1 MKAAKRSI
9 LICVLTLIL
18 SVSLLAGVTFA
29 WFTDSITNSGNTIQS
44 GELAIDATAY
54 DRVDAAETDGL
65 TVTIG
70 EGNVASGT
78 YYFEADGTS
87 LRNGD
92 PVITEDNWQP
102 GDMNAKL
109 FTVSNEGSID
119 AVVSLDFF
127 VSGDLAQYLW
137 YDFIAV
143 NPADGSLLG
152 EFLQRYNLNT
162 ISDLADS
169 YGEVTLKPEEQVTF
183 LFVYGLP
190 TSATNEAMNK
200 AVNVNVVVSAKQNVE
215 GAEGPVVVNPGT
227 DLSTTTI
234 DSGDTIL
241 LSEGDYE
248 VTQPV
253 AIENKDNVVI
263 DGNGATITRS
273 AASGASIM
281 SASSKRIATAA
292 DTQTDLANNII
303 NVSGATNVT
312 IRNLTIVG
320 ALHHGINIWECENVV
335 LENVT
340 ITNSAAAGITI
351 NASDVTVTNIH
362 TSGNAWG
369 GINVDIGDNSADGTT
384 IYTKLTV
391 SDINSTFDEYFPIY
405 ADSAEIA
412 DNIETELKNTW
423 NVKWAEHNVY
433 DHNGNAR
440 VVWTTDK
447 NVADGDMFVN
457 SSKSFST
464 AIKNNHNVYLLTDI
478 QSNDASM
485 LKSDYVPG
493 YDRNNKEG
501 VATYYG
507 LNYSGTINLNGYSLN
522 LYSVLTNAPIVIGQT
537 KTLNSVTGESEYSEE
552 PNNVTI
558 KNGTLIAAGLL
569 VLDGATLTIEDVEY
583 NSKLTSLGVQ
593 GKNSTVNVTGS
604 TVTSKDAFVIGTNA
618 SAEGEDGTGTH
629 GVIINVTGSTLKSD
643 YIDADSGSVTVFF
656 NVPGNLNIEDSTI
669 YGVQNAVAVRGG
681 TANIS
686 NSTLS
691 TPNGVSLDGTDIS
704 VGWGS
709 GNALPFGTL
718 LVGNNSESAY
728 QYPSNVTVTNTTIT
742 SNNAEV
748 PAIYIWGNATEEI
761 GATVTLDEY
770 TNTNLEGDIAGDPT
784 GKYSCAKVITT
795 VTTHTGLS
803 TAARG
808 GGYVVLANDLNN
820 VSLNIPISGVD
831 TVVDL
836 NGKTIYMTGYHAI
849 PFYAFRITDGTLKVF
864 NGTIDATR
872 ASNRVDGIVA
882 YGNSS
887 LTLSN
892 LTIKSVDGCV
902 MSENANNEVTI
913 DNCDIESGTY
923 YAVYQNG
930 SESPCEITIKGST
943 IVGGVYISNA
953 STAGREKQTLTIE
966 NCTILG
972 GDSASA
978 VGTALEIKHT
988 NATITNTTLIGVGEI
1003 GTREEGSG
1011 GCSNGYALA
1020 VTSNRSDDYTTG
1032 EVVLTDCTLLYKA
1045 TAESETSE
1053 GSVFVFTIAEGDGN
1067 SVMING
1073 TPATETDSYGA

>member
-54 DRVDAAETDGL
+54 DRVDTPETDGL

-92 PVITEDNWQP
+92 PVITEENWQP

-127 VSGDLAQYLW
+127 VSGDLAEAMW

-143 NPADGSLLG
+143 DPADGTILG

-183 LFVYGLP
+183 LFVYGMSTDA
-190 TSATNEAMNK
+190 TSEYMNSSVDVK
-200 AVNVNVVVSAKQNVE
+200 VVIAAKQNVE
-215 GAEGPVVVNPGT
+215 GAEGPVSADKVNSVVEAVQNAESNST
-227 DLSTTTI
+227 VVLSG
-234 DSGDTIL
+234 S
-241 LSEGDYE
+241 DYE
-248 VTQPV
+248 VSQPV
-253 AIENKDNVVI
+253 VIENKENIVI
-263 DGNGATITRS
+263 DGNGATIKASS
-273 AASGASIM
+273 AEGASIM
-281 SASSKRIATAA
+281 SATSKSFAVAA

-312 IRNLTIVG
+312 IRNLTIEG

-391 SDINSTFDEYFPIY
+391 TDTSSTFDEYFPIY

-412 DNIETELKNTW
+412 DNIETELKSTW

-485 LKSDYVPG
+485 LKVDYVPG
-493 YDRNNKEG
+493 YDRNEKG
-501 VATYYG
+501 VATYRV
-507 LNYSGTINLNGYSLN
+507 LNYSGTINLNGYSLD
-522 LYSVLTNAPIVIGQT
+522 LYYVSTNAPIVIGQ
-537 KTLNSVTGESEYSEE
+537 NFSSGNYGAV
-552 PNNVTI
+552 NNVTI

-569 VLDGATLTIEDVEY
+569 VLDGATLTVEDVEY
-583 NSKLTSLGVQ
+583 TSKLTSFGVQ
-593 GKNSTVNVTGS
+593 CKGSALNVVDSTVIS
-604 TVTSKDAFVIGTNA
+604 TDAFVIGTNA
-618 SAEGEDGTGTH
+618 SEKGKDGTGTH

-656 NVPGNLNIEDSTI
+656 NVPGNLNIEDSKI
-669 YGVQNAVAVRGG
+669 YGVQNAVMVRGG
-681 TANIS
+681 TAVIK
-686 NSTLS
+686 NSTLTTAEQIAS
-691 TPNGVSLDGTDIS
+691 DSVDKFTEENWGNGNEVPY
-704 VGWGS
+704 
-709 GNALPFGTL
+709 AAL
-718 LVGNNSESAY
+718 LVGDRNNNAYNYSAFVTLVNTEIKSGNDEVPTVYIWQDDNKSASLIADYDTQIKSGISGESDISGKPADGSSVFVY
-728 QYPSNVTVTNTTIT
+728 LAAEGEAVATSFDELKSALEKGGDVVLSNEITVTEGATTL
-742 SNNAEV
+742 EV
-748 PAIYIWGNATEEI
+748 KSGDTLRII
-761 GATVTLDEY
+761 GAGIININGTAELTIVNKGSIIQTMQSEVGYLFRASGNSKLTLNGDGEYVAGLTV
-770 TNTNLEGDIAGDPT
+770 GQAGDN
-784 GKYSCAKVITT
+784 SVIT
-795 VTTHTGLS
+795 VN
-803 TAARG
+803 G
-808 GGYVVLANDLNN
+808 G
-820 VSLNIPISGVD
+820 S
-831 TVVDL
+831 
-836 NGKTIYMTGYHAI
+836 
-849 PFYAFRITDGTLKVF
+849 F
-864 NGTIDATR
+864 NA
-872 ASNRVDGIVA
+872 
-882 YGNSS
+882 
-887 LTLSN
+887 L
-892 LTIKSVDGCV
+892 
-902 MSENANNEVTI
+902 
-913 DNCDIESGTY
+913 
-923 YAVYQNG
+923 
-930 SESPCEITIKGST
+930 
-943 IVGGVYISNA
+943 VGW
-953 STAGREKQTLTIE
+953 
-966 NCTILG
+966 
-972 GDSASA
+972 SASEDIPE
-978 VGTALEIKHT
+978 TNWIFNLIDDS
-988 NATITNTTLIGVGEI
+988 NATISVTA
-1003 GTREEGSG
+1003 GTFVNYDPSNSQTENPAANFVAEG
-1011 GCSNGYALA
+1011 YK
-1020 VTSNRSDDYTTG
+1020 VIETTG
-1032 EVVLTDCTLLYKA
+1032 ENETPIYTVVPEA
-1045 TAESETSE
+1045 QQ
-1053 GSVFVFTIAEGDGN
+1053 
-1067 SVMING
+1067 
-1073 TPATETDSYGA
+1073 

>member
-54 DRVDAAETDGL
+54 DRVDTPETDGL
-65 TVTIG
+65 TVTIDG
-70 EGNVASGT
+70 ENVASGT

-92 PVITEDNWQP
+92 PVITEENWQP

-340 ITNSAAAGITI
+340 IINSDATAITI
-351 NASDVTVTNIH
+351 NGSDVTLNNVK
-362 TSGNAWG
+362 TSGSGWG
-369 GINVDIGDNSADGTT
+369 GVNVDLGNSDSSE
-384 IYTKLTV
+384 ITV
-391 SDINSTFDEYFPIY
+391 DESCAFGEYLQIY
-405 ADSAEIA
+405 ADNSDIA
-412 DNIETELKNTW
+412 DKVTVNATGYNKYTVTAHDGNTRILWTNDSAVTEGCAFVSTSLHLKNAILA
-423 NVKWAEHNVY
+423 NSDIILLSDV
-433 DHNGNAR
+433 
-440 VVWTTDK
+440 
-447 NVADGDMFVN
+447 DGRIDMF
-457 SSKSFST
+457 K
-464 AIKNNHNVYLLTDI
+464 
-478 QSNDASM
+478 M
-485 LKSDYVPG
+485 DYVPG
-493 YDRNNKEG
+493 YDRANEKADSFG
-501 VATYYG
+501 AM
-507 LNYSGTINLNGYSLN
+507 NYSGIINLNGYTLD
-522 LYSVLTNAPIVIGQT
+522 LAVAYTRPLVIGQ
-537 KTLNSVTGESEYSEE
+537 NFSSGNYGAV
-552 PNNVTI
+552 NNVTI
-558 KNGTLIAAGLL
+558 KNGTLIAAGL
-569 VLDGATLTIEDVEY
+569 VVVDGATLTVENVEY
-583 NSKLTSLGVQ
+583 NSTLTSFLVLS
-593 GKNSTVNVTGS
+593 KNSTLNVTDS
-604 TVTSKDAFVIGTNA
+604 TVISKYAYVIGTNA
-618 SAEGEDGTGTH
+618 AQKGEDGTGTH

-656 NVPGNLNIEDSTI
+656 NVPGNLNIEDSKI

-686 NSTLS
+686 NSMLS

-742 SNNAEV
+742 SDNENV
-748 PAIYIWGNATEEI
+748 PAIYIWGNATEEN
-761 GATVTLDEY
+761 GATLSLDQ
-770 TNTNLEGDIAGDPT
+770 NTYDKMQGGIAGDTSSEHGYVKIELPEGIELVDT
-784 GKYSCAKVITT
+784 ATELESAVVKGGHYVLAYGEYT
-795 VTTHTGLS
+795 VTTGL
-803 TAARG
+803 T
-808 GGYVVLANDLNN
+808 LNN
-820 VSLNIPISGVD
+820 VTTTLDIPQGVNIV
-831 TVVDL
+831 L
-836 NGKTIYMTGYHAI
+836 TG
-849 PFYAFRITDGTLKVF
+849 
-864 NGTIDATR
+864 
-872 ASNRVDGIVA
+872 DGIFD
-882 YGNSS
+882 
-887 LTLSN
+887 L
-892 LTIKSVDGCV
+892 
-902 MSENANNEVTI
+902 EE
-913 DNCDIESGTY
+913 
-923 YAVYQNG
+923 G
-930 SESPCEITIKGST
+930 SELIINSDG
-943 IVGGVYISNA
+943 
-953 STAGREKQTLTIE
+953 TIE
-966 NCTILG
+966 NDVDETDG
-972 GDSASA
+972 S
-978 VGTALEIKHT
+978 
-988 NATITNTTLIGVGEI
+988 ITNL
-1003 GTREEGSG
+1003 
-1011 GCSNGYALA
+1011 GYIFRLKDN
-1020 VTSNRSDDYTTG
+1020 SK
-1032 EVVLTDCTLLYKA
+1032 LTLLSGNYYAGLTIVQAAGTSEAKIYSGNYDVYQYYYNGSQYVLNYIDA
-1045 TAESETSE
+1045 DKETAEIIVYGGSFVNFDPSHSTSE
-1053 GSVFVFTIAEGDGN
+1053 NPAANFVAEGYEVIETTDEN
-1067 SVMING
+1067 E
-1073 TPATETDSYGA
+1073 TPIYTVVPEAQQ

>member
-78 YYFEADGTS
+78 YYFEAEGAS

-92 PVITEDNWQP
+92 PVITEENWQP

-152 EFLQRYNLNT
+152 EFLQRN
-162 ISDLADS
+162 DLTTLQTLAADREFTLS
-169 YGEVTLKPEEQVTF
+169 PAADLEDGEVSQVTF

-227 DLSTTTI
+227 DLSETTI

-248 VTQPV
+248 VSQPV
-253 AIENKDNVVI
+253 VIENKENIVI
-263 DGNGATITRS
+263 DGNGATIKASS
-273 AASGASIM
+273 AEGASIM
-281 SASSKRIATAA
+281 SATSKSIAVAA

-312 IRNLTIVG
+312 IRNLTIEG

-335 LENVT
+335 IENVT
-340 ITNSAAAGITI
+340 ITDSVATAITI
-351 NASDVTVTNIH
+351 NGSNVTLNSVT
-362 TSGNAWG
+362 TSGSGWG
-369 GINVDIGDNSADGTT
+369 GVNVDLGNSGSSE
-384 IYTKLTV
+384 ITV
-391 SDINSTFDEYFPIY
+391 DENCAFGEYLQIY
-405 ADSAEIA
+405 ADDATIA
-412 DNIETELKNTW
+412 DNVTVNAEGYNKYTVTAHDGNTRILWTNDSAVTEGCAFVSTSLRLKNAILA
-423 NVKWAEHNVY
+423 NSDIILLNDV
-433 DHNGNAR
+433 
-440 VVWTTDK
+440 
-447 NVADGDMFVN
+447 DGRIDMF
-457 SSKSFST
+457 K
-464 AIKNNHNVYLLTDI
+464 A
-478 QSNDASM
+478 
-485 LKSDYVPG
+485 DYVPS
-493 YDRNNKEG
+493 YDDRTTEG
-501 VATYYG
+501 ADSFFTM
-507 LNYSGTINLNGYSLN
+507 NYSGTINLNGYTLD
-522 LYSVLTNAPIVIGQT
+522 LAVAYTRPLVIGQ
-537 KTLNSVTGESEYSEE
+537 NFSSGNYGAA
-552 PNNVTI
+552 NNVTI

-569 VLDGATLTIEDVEY
+569 VLDGATLTVEDVEY
-583 NSKLTSLGVQ
+583 NSTLTSFGVQ
-593 GKNSTVNVTGS
+593 CKGSTLNVTDSTVI
-604 TVTSKDAFVIGTNA
+604 SKYAYVIGTNA
-618 SAEGEDGTGTH
+618 AQKGDDGTGTH

-656 NVPGNLNIEDSTI
+656 NVPGNLNIEDSKI

-742 SNNAEV
+742 SDNENV

-761 GATVTLDEY
+761 GATLTVDEFTW
-770 TNTNLEGDIAGDPT
+770 TNKTGALAGDPAGT
-784 GKYSCAKVITT
+784 YGDVT
-795 VTTHTGLS
+795 VNLPEGYTLVDS
-803 TAARG
+803 YEELATAVTV
-808 GGYVVLANDLNN
+808 GGYVVLANDITIVPAGIGDALIPQM
-820 VSLNIPISGVD
+820 NINEN
-831 TVVDL
+831 TTLYL
-836 NGKTIYMTGYHAI
+836 NGKTLSFDKTATTESLSYTPAFFGVMSGATLTIYG
-849 PFYAFRITDGTLKVF
+849 DGV
-864 NGTIDATR
+864 IDAE
-872 ASNRVDGIVA
+872 ANYNNSFGINVNG
-882 YGNSS
+882 GN
-887 LTLSN
+887 LVIN
-892 LTIKSVDGCV
+892 G
-902 MSENANNEVTI
+902 
-913 DNCDIESGTY
+913 GTY
-923 YAVYQNG
+923 YGAMSAVQVQ
-930 SESPCEITIKGST
+930 KG
-943 IVGGVYISNA
+943 
-953 STAGREKQTLTIE
+953 
-966 NCTILG
+966 NCTING
-972 GDSASA
+972 GHFELADTIKEAAPQYSTYLINCIDASISDGTAVININGGTFVNYNPSASQ
-978 VGTALEIKHT
+978 GEP
-988 NATITNTTLIGVGEI
+988 NAPVSFVDGENY
-1003 GTREEGSG
+1003 EVESVVQ
-1011 GCSNGYALA
+1011 SNGE
-1020 VTSNRSDDYTTG
+1020 TWYT
-1032 EVVLTDCTLLYKA
+1032 VVPKA
-1045 TAESETSE
+1045 
-1053 GSVFVFTIAEGDGN
+1053 
-1067 SVMING
+1067 
-1073 TPATETDSYGA
+1073 

>member
-78 YYFEADGTS
+78 YYFEAEGAS

-92 PVITEDNWQP
+92 PVITEENWQP

-127 VSGDLAQYLW
+127 VSGDLAEAMW

-143 NPADGSLLG
+143 DPANGTILG
-152 EFLQRYNLNT
+152 EFLQRNDLST

-169 YGEVTLKPEEQVTF
+169 YGEVTLEPEEQVTF
-183 LFVYGLP
+183 LFVYGMSTDA
-190 TSATNEAMNK
+190 TSEYMNSSVDVK
-200 AVNVNVVVSAKQNVE
+200 VVIAAKQNVE
-215 GAEGPVVVNPGT
+215 GAEGPVSADEVNSVVEAVQNAESNST
-227 DLSTTTI
+227 VVLSG
-234 DSGDTIL
+234 S
-241 LSEGDYE
+241 DYE
-248 VTQPV
+248 VSQPV
-253 AIENKDNVVI
+253 VIENKENIVI
-263 DGNGATITRS
+263 DGNGATIKASS
-273 AASGASIM
+273 AEGASIM
-281 SASSKRIATAA
+281 SATSKSIAVAA

-312 IRNLTIVG
+312 IRNLTIEG

-391 SDINSTFDEYFPIY
+391 TDINSTFDEYFPIY

-618 SAEGEDGTGTH
+618 SEKGKDGTGTH

-669 YGVQNAVAVRGG
+669 YGVQNAVMVRGG
-681 TANIS
+681 TAVIK
-686 NSTLS
+686 NSTLTTAEQIAAGS
-691 TPNGVSLDGTDIS
+691 EDKFTNENWKNGNNVPY
-704 VGWGS
+704 
-709 GNALPFGTL
+709 ATL
-718 LVGNNSESAY
+718 LVGDRNNTAYNYSAFVTLVNTEIKSGNDEVPTVYIWQDDNNGASLIADYDTQTKSGISSEGGISGKPADGSSVFVYLAAEGEAVVTSFDELKSALEKGGDVVL
-728 QYPSNVTVTNTTIT
+728 SNEITVTEGATTL
-742 SNNAEV
+742 EV
-748 PAIYIWGNATEEI
+748 KSGDTLRII
-761 GATVTLDEY
+761 GAGIINIIGTAELTIVNNGSIIQTMQSEVGYLFRASGNSKLTLNGDGEYVAGLTV
-770 TNTNLEGDIAGDPT
+770 GQAGDN
-784 GKYSCAKVITT
+784 SVIT
-795 VTTHTGLS
+795 VN
-803 TAARG
+803 G
-808 GGYVVLANDLNN
+808 G
-820 VSLNIPISGVD
+820 S
-831 TVVDL
+831 
-836 NGKTIYMTGYHAI
+836 
-849 PFYAFRITDGTLKVF
+849 F
-864 NGTIDATR
+864 NA
-872 ASNRVDGIVA
+872 
-882 YGNSS
+882 
-887 LTLSN
+887 L
-892 LTIKSVDGCV
+892 
-902 MSENANNEVTI
+902 
-913 DNCDIESGTY
+913 
-923 YAVYQNG
+923 
-930 SESPCEITIKGST
+930 
-943 IVGGVYISNA
+943 VGW
-953 STAGREKQTLTIE
+953 
-966 NCTILG
+966 
-972 GDSASA
+972 SASEDIPE
-978 VGTALEIKHT
+978 TNWIFNLIDDS
-988 NATITNTTLIGVGEI
+988 NATISVTA
-1003 GTREEGSG
+1003 GTFVNYDPSNSQTENPAANFVAEG
-1011 GCSNGYALA
+1011 YE
-1020 VTSNRSDDYTTG
+1020 VIKTTG
-1032 EVVLTDCTLLYKA
+1032 ENETPIYTVVPEA
-1045 TAESETSE
+1045 QQ
-1053 GSVFVFTIAEGDGN
+1053 
-1067 SVMING
+1067 
-1073 TPATETDSYGA
+1073 

>member
-54 DRVDAAETDGL
+54 DRVDTPETDGL
-65 TVTIG
+65 TVKIG
-70 EGNVASGT
+70 GENVASGT
-78 YYFEADGTS
+78 YYFEAEGAS

-92 PVITEDNWQP
+92 PVITEENWQP

-127 VSGDLAQYLW
+127 VSGDLAEAMW

-143 NPADGSLLG
+143 DPANGTILG
-152 EFLQRYNLNT
+152 EFSQRNDLNT

-183 LFVYGLP
+183 LFVYGMSTDA
-190 TSATNEAMNK
+190 TSEYMNSSVDVK
-200 AVNVNVVVSAKQNVE
+200 VVIAAKQNVE
-215 GAEGPVVVNPGT
+215 GAEGPVSADEVNSVVEAVQNAESNST
-227 DLSTTTI
+227 VVLSG
-234 DSGDTIL
+234 S
-241 LSEGDYE
+241 DYE
-248 VTQPV
+248 VSQPV
-253 AIENKDNVVI
+253 VIENKENIVI
-263 DGNGATITRS
+263 DGNGATIKASS
-273 AASGASIM
+273 AEGASIM
-281 SASSKRIATAA
+281 SATSKSIAVAA

-312 IRNLTIVG
+312 IRNLTIEG

-391 SDINSTFDEYFPIY
+391 TDINSTFDEYFPIY

-501 VATYYG
+501 VATYRV
-507 LNYSGTINLNGYSLN
+507 LNYSGTINLNGYSLD
-522 LYSVLTNAPIVIGQT
+522 LYSVSTNAPIVIGQ
-537 KTLNSVTGESEYSEE
+537 NFSSGNYGAV
-552 PNNVTI
+552 NNVTI

-569 VLDGATLTIEDVEY
+569 VLDGATLTVEDVEY
-583 NSKLTSLGVQ
+583 TSKLTSFGVQ
-593 GKNSTVNVTGS
+593 CKGSALNVVDSTVIS
-604 TVTSKDAFVIGTNA
+604 TDAFVIGTNA
-618 SAEGEDGTGTH
+618 SEKGKDGTGTH

-643 YIDADSGSVTVFF
+643 YIDTDSGSVTVFF

-669 YGVQNAVAVRGG
+669 YGVQNAVMVRGG
-681 TANIS
+681 TAVIK
-686 NSTLS
+686 NSTLTTAEQIAAGS
-691 TPNGVSLDGTDIS
+691 EDKFTEENWGNGNEVPY
-704 VGWGS
+704 
-709 GNALPFGTL
+709 AAL
-718 LVGNNSESAY
+718 LVGDRNNTAYNYSAF
-728 QYPSNVTVTNTTIT
+728 VTLVNTEIK
-742 SNNAEV
+742 SGNAEV
-748 PAIYIWGNATEEI
+748 PTVYIWQDDNNGASLIADYDTQTKSGISSEGGISGKPADGSSVFVYLAAEGEAVVTSFDELKSALEKGGDVVLSNEITVTEGATTLEVKSGDTLRII
-761 GATVTLDEY
+761 GAGIININGTAELTIVNNGSIIQTMQSEVGYLFRASGNSKLTLNGDGEYVAVLTV
-770 TNTNLEGDIAGDPT
+770 GQAGDN
-784 GKYSCAKVITT
+784 SVIT
-795 VTTHTGLS
+795 VN
-803 TAARG
+803 G
-808 GGYVVLANDLNN
+808 G
-820 VSLNIPISGVD
+820 S
-831 TVVDL
+831 
-836 NGKTIYMTGYHAI
+836 
-849 PFYAFRITDGTLKVF
+849 F
-864 NGTIDATR
+864 NA
-872 ASNRVDGIVA
+872 
-882 YGNSS
+882 
-887 LTLSN
+887 L
-892 LTIKSVDGCV
+892 
-902 MSENANNEVTI
+902 
-913 DNCDIESGTY
+913 
-923 YAVYQNG
+923 
-930 SESPCEITIKGST
+930 
-943 IVGGVYISNA
+943 VGW
-953 STAGREKQTLTIE
+953 
-966 NCTILG
+966 
-972 GDSASA
+972 SASEDIPE
-978 VGTALEIKHT
+978 TNWIFNLIDDS
-988 NATITNTTLIGVGEI
+988 NATISVTAGTFVNYDPSNSQTENPAANFVAAGYKVKSAEQDNGEI
-1003 GTREEGSG
+1003 W
-1011 GCSNGYALA
+1011 
-1020 VTSNRSDDYTTG
+1020 YT
-1032 EVVLTDCTLLYKA
+1032 VVKA
-1045 TAESETSE
+1045 
-1053 GSVFVFTIAEGDGN
+1053 
-1067 SVMING
+1067 
-1073 TPATETDSYGA
+1073 

>member
-78 YYFEADGTS
+78 YYFEAEGAS

-92 PVITEDNWQP
+92 PVITEENWQP

-127 VSGDLAQYLW
+127 VSGDLAEAMW

-143 NPADGSLLG
+143 DPANGTILG
-152 EFLQRYNLNT
+152 EFLQRNDLNT

-169 YGEVTLKPEEQVTF
+169 YGEVTLEPEEQVTF
-183 LFVYGLP
+183 LFVYGMSTDA
-190 TSATNEAMNK
+190 TSEYMNSSVDVK
-200 AVNVNVVVSAKQNVE
+200 VVIAAKQNVE
-215 GAEGPVVVNPGT
+215 GAEGPVSADEVNSVVEAVQNAESNST
-227 DLSTTTI
+227 VVLSG
-234 DSGDTIL
+234 S
-241 LSEGDYE
+241 DYE
-248 VTQPV
+248 VSQPV
-253 AIENKDNVVI
+253 VIENKENIVI
-263 DGNGATITRS
+263 DGNGATIKASS
-273 AASGASIM
+273 AEGASIM
-281 SASSKRIATAA
+281 SATSKSIAVAA
-292 DTQTDLANNII
+292 DTQTNLANNII

-312 IRNLTIVG
+312 IRNLTIEG

-507 LNYSGTINLNGYSLN
+507 LNYSGTINLNGYSLD
-522 LYSVLTNAPIVIGQT
+522 LSSVITNAPIVIGQT
-537 KTLNSVTGESEYSEE
+537 KTLNNETGKFEYSEE
-552 PNNVTI
+552 ANNVTI

-583 NSKLTSLGVQ
+583 TSKLTSFGVQ
-593 GKNSTVNVTGS
+593 CKGSTLNIVDSTVI
-604 TVTSKDAFVIGTNA
+604 SKYAYVIGTNA
-618 SAEGEDGTGTH
+618 AQKGDDGTGTH
-629 GVIINVTGSTLKSD
+629 GVTIIVTGSTLKSD

-656 NVPGNLNIEDSTI
+656 NVPGNLNIEDSKI

-686 NSTLS
+686 NSMLS

-742 SNNAEV
+742 SDNENV
-748 PAIYIWGNATEEI
+748 PAIYIWGNATEEN
-761 GATVTLDEY
+761 GVYLELDQDTY
-770 TNTNLEGDIAGDPT
+770 GKMTGGIAGDTSSEHGSVKIKLPD
-784 GKYSCAKVITT
+784 GITLIDTADELESAVVKGGHYVLAYGEYT
-795 VTTHTGLS
+795 VTNGL
-803 TAARG
+803 T
-808 GGYVVLANDLNN
+808 LNN
-820 VSLNIPISGVD
+820 VTTTLDIPQGVNIVLTDNGIF
-831 TVVDL
+831 DL
-836 NGKTIYMTGYHAI
+836 
-849 PFYAFRITDGTLKVF
+849 
-864 NGTIDATR
+864 
-872 ASNRVDGIVA
+872 
-882 YGNSS
+882 
-887 LTLSN
+887 
-892 LTIKSVDGCV
+892 
-902 MSENANNEVTI
+902 EE
-913 DNCDIESGTY
+913 
-923 YAVYQNG
+923 G
-930 SESPCEITIKGST
+930 SELIINSDG
-943 IVGGVYISNA
+943 
-953 STAGREKQTLTIE
+953 TIE
-966 NCTILG
+966 NDVDETDGSTTKLGYIFRLDDNSKLTLLSGNYYAGLTIVQAAGTSEAKIYSGNYDVYQYYYNGSQYVLNYIDADKETAEIIVYG
-972 GDSASA
+972 GSFVNFDPSHSTSENPAA
-978 VGTALEIKHT
+978 NFVAEGYEVIK
-988 NATITNTTLIGVGEI
+988 
-1003 GTREEGSG
+1003 
-1011 GCSNGYALA
+1011 
-1020 VTSNRSDDYTTG
+1020 TTG
-1032 EVVLTDCTLLYKA
+1032 ENETPIYTVVPEA
-1045 TAESETSE
+1045 QQ
-1053 GSVFVFTIAEGDGN
+1053 
-1067 SVMING
+1067 
-1073 TPATETDSYGA
+1073 

>member
-54 DRVDAAETDGL
+54 DRVDAPETDGL

-70 EGNVASGT
+70 GENVASGT
-78 YYFEADGTS
+78 YYFEADGAS

-92 PVITEDNWQP
+92 PVITEENWQP

-143 NPADGSLLG
+143 NPADGTILG

-340 ITNSAAAGITI
+340 ITDSVATAITI
-351 NASDVTVTNIH
+351 NGSDVTLNNVK
-362 TSGNAWG
+362 TSGSGWG
-369 GINVDIGDNSADGTT
+369 GVNVDLGNSDSSE
-384 IYTKLTV
+384 ITV
-391 SDINSTFDEYFPIY
+391 DESCAFGEYLQIY
-405 ADSAEIA
+405 ADNSDIA
-412 DNIETELKNTW
+412 DKVTVNATGYNKYTVTAHDGNTRILWTNDSAVTEGCAFVSTSLRLKNAILA
-423 NVKWAEHNVY
+423 NSDIILLSDV
-433 DHNGNAR
+433 
-440 VVWTTDK
+440 
-447 NVADGDMFVN
+447 DGRIDMF
-457 SSKSFST
+457 K
-464 AIKNNHNVYLLTDI
+464 
-478 QSNDASM
+478 M
-485 LKSDYVPG
+485 DYVPG
-493 YDRNNKEG
+493 YDRANEKADSFG
-501 VATYYG
+501 AM
-507 LNYSGTINLNGYSLN
+507 NYSGTINLNGHTLN
-522 LYSVLTNAPIVIGQT
+522 LAVAYTRPLVIGQ
-537 KTLNSVTGESEYSEE
+537 NFSSGNYGAV
-552 PNNVTI
+552 NNVTI
-558 KNGTLIAAGLL
+558 KNGTLIAAGL
-569 VLDGATLTIEDVEY
+569 VVVDGATLTVENVEY
-583 NSKLTSLGVQ
+583 NSTLTSFLVLS
-593 GKNSTVNVTGS
+593 KNSTLNVTGS
-604 TVTSKDAFVIGTNA
+604 TVISKYAYVIGTNA
-618 SAEGEDGTGTH
+618 AQKGEDGTGTH

-656 NVPGNLNIEDSTI
+656 NVPGNLNIEDSKI

-686 NSTLS
+686 NSMLS

-742 SNNAEV
+742 SDNENV
-748 PAIYIWGNATEEI
+748 PAIYIWGNATEEN
-761 GATVTLDEY
+761 GATLSLDQ
-770 TNTNLEGDIAGDPT
+770 NTYDKMQGGIAGDTSSEHGYVKMELPEGIELVDT
-784 GKYSCAKVITT
+784 AAELESAVVKGGHYVLAYGEYT
-795 VTTHTGLS
+795 VTNGL
-803 TAARG
+803 T
-808 GGYVVLANDLNN
+808 LNN
-820 VSLNIPISGVD
+820 VTTTLDIPQGVNIV
-831 TVVDL
+831 L
-836 NGKTIYMTGYHAI
+836 TG
-849 PFYAFRITDGTLKVF
+849 
-864 NGTIDATR
+864 
-872 ASNRVDGIVA
+872 DGIFD
-882 YGNSS
+882 
-887 LTLSN
+887 L
-892 LTIKSVDGCV
+892 
-902 MSENANNEVTI
+902 EE
-913 DNCDIESGTY
+913 
-923 YAVYQNG
+923 G
-930 SESPCEITIKGST
+930 SELIINSDG
-943 IVGGVYISNA
+943 
-953 STAGREKQTLTIE
+953 TIE
-966 NCTILG
+966 NDVDETDGSITKLGYIFRLNDNSKLTLLSGNYYAGLTIVQAADTSEAKIYSGNYDVYQYYYNGSQYVLNYIDADKETAEIVVYG
-972 GDSASA
+972 GSFVNFDPSHSTSENPAA
-978 VGTALEIKHT
+978 NFVAEGYEVIK
-988 NATITNTTLIGVGEI
+988 
-1003 GTREEGSG
+1003 
-1011 GCSNGYALA
+1011 
-1020 VTSNRSDDYTTG
+1020 TTG
-1032 EVVLTDCTLLYKA
+1032 ENETPIYTVVPEA
-1045 TAESETSE
+1045 QQ
-1053 GSVFVFTIAEGDGN
+1053 
-1067 SVMING
+1067 
-1073 TPATETDSYGA
+1073 

>member
-78 YYFEADGTS
+78 YYFEAEGAS

-92 PVITEDNWQP
+92 PVITEENWQP

-143 NPADGSLLG
+143 DPANGTILG
-152 EFLQRYNLNT
+152 EFLQRNDLNT
-162 ISDLADS
+162 LQTLAADREFTLS
-169 YGEVTLKPEEQVTF
+169 PAAGLEDGEVSQVTF

-227 DLSTTTI
+227 DLSETTI

-248 VTQPV
+248 VSQPV
-253 AIENKDNVVI
+253 VIENKENIVI
-263 DGNGATITRS
+263 DGNGATIKASS
-273 AASGASIM
+273 AEGASIM
-281 SASSKRIATAA
+281 SATSKSIAVAA

-335 LENVT
+335 IENVT
-340 ITNSAAAGITI
+340 IINSDATAITI
-351 NASDVTVTNIH
+351 NGSDVTLNSVT
-362 TSGNAWG
+362 TSGSGWG
-369 GINVDIGDNSADGTT
+369 GVNVDLGNSGSSE
-384 IYTKLTV
+384 ITV
-391 SDINSTFDEYFPIY
+391 DENCAFGEYLQIY
-405 ADSAEIA
+405 ADDATIA
-412 DNIETELKNTW
+412 DNVTVNAIGYNKYTVTAHDGNTRILWTNDSAVTEGCAFVSTSLRLKNAILA
-423 NVKWAEHNVY
+423 NSDIILLNDV
-433 DHNGNAR
+433 
-440 VVWTTDK
+440 
-447 NVADGDMFVN
+447 DGRIDMF
-457 SSKSFST
+457 K
-464 AIKNNHNVYLLTDI
+464 A
-478 QSNDASM
+478 
-485 LKSDYVPG
+485 DYVPG
-493 YDRNNKEG
+493 YDRTTEG
-501 VATYYG
+501 ADSFFTM
-507 LNYSGTINLNGYSLN
+507 NYSGTINLNGYTLD
-522 LYSVLTNAPIVIGQT
+522 LAVAYTRPLVIGQ
-537 KTLNSVTGESEYSEE
+537 NFSSGNYGAV
-552 PNNVTI
+552 NNVTI
-558 KNGTLIAAGLL
+558 KNGTLIAAGL
-569 VLDGATLTIEDVEY
+569 VVVDGATLTVENVEY
-583 NSKLTSLGVQ
+583 NSTLTSFLVLSKGSTLNVVD
-593 GKNSTVNVTGS
+593 STVI
-604 TVTSKDAFVIGTNA
+604 SKYAYVIGTNA

-742 SNNAEV
+742 SDNENV
-748 PAIYIWGNATEEI
+748 PAIYIWGNATEEN
-761 GATVTLDEY
+761 GATLSLDQ
-770 TNTNLEGDIAGDPT
+770 NTYDKMQGGIAGDTSSEHGSVKIKLPD
-784 GKYSCAKVITT
+784 GITLIDTAAELESAVVKGGHYVLAYGEYT
-795 VTTHTGLS
+795 VTNGL
-803 TAARG
+803 T
-808 GGYVVLANDLNN
+808 LNN
-820 VSLNIPISGVD
+820 VTTTLDIPQGVNIVLTDNGIF
-831 TVVDL
+831 DL
-836 NGKTIYMTGYHAI
+836 
-849 PFYAFRITDGTLKVF
+849 
-864 NGTIDATR
+864 
-872 ASNRVDGIVA
+872 
-882 YGNSS
+882 
-887 LTLSN
+887 
-892 LTIKSVDGCV
+892 
-902 MSENANNEVTI
+902 EE
-913 DNCDIESGTY
+913 
-923 YAVYQNG
+923 G
-930 SESPCEITIKGST
+930 SELIINSDG
-943 IVGGVYISNA
+943 
-953 STAGREKQTLTIE
+953 TIE
-966 NCTILG
+966 NDVDETDGSITKLGYIFRLEDNSKLTLLSGNYYAGLTIVQ
-972 GDSASA
+972 AA
-978 VGTALEIKHT
+978 GTSEAKIY
-988 NATITNTTLIGVGEI
+988 
-1003 GTREEGSG
+1003 SG
-1011 GCSNGYALA
+1011 NYDVYQYYSNGSQY
-1020 VTSNRSDDYTTG
+1020 
-1032 EVVLTDCTLLYKA
+1032 VLNYIDADKE
-1045 TAESETSE
+1045 TAEIIVYGGSFVNFDPSHSTSE
-1053 GSVFVFTIAEGDGN
+1053 NPAANFVAEGYKVIETTDEN
-1067 SVMING
+1067 E
-1073 TPATETDSYGA
+1073 TPIYTVVPEAQQ

>member
-54 DRVDAAETDGL
+54 DRVDTETDGL
-65 TVTIG
+65 TVTIDG
-70 EGNVASGT
+70 ENVASGT
-78 YYFEADGTS
+78 YYFEAEGTS

-92 PVITEDNWQP
+92 PVITEENWQP

-127 VSGDLAQYLW
+127 VSGDLAEAMW

-143 NPADGSLLG
+143 DPANGTILG
-152 EFLQRYNLNT
+152 EFSQRNDLNT

-169 YGEVTLKPEEQVTF
+169 YGEVTLEPEEQVTF
-183 LFVYGLP
+183 LFVYGMSTDA
-190 TSATNEAMNK
+190 TSEYMNSSVDVK
-200 AVNVNVVVSAKQNVE
+200 VVIAAKQNVE
-215 GAEGPVVVNPGT
+215 GAEGPVSADEVNSVVEAVQNAESNST
-227 DLSTTTI
+227 VVLSG
-234 DSGDTIL
+234 S
-241 LSEGDYE
+241 DYE
-248 VTQPV
+248 VSQPV
-253 AIENKDNVVI
+253 VIENKENIVI
-263 DGNGATITRS
+263 DGNGATIKASS
-273 AASGASIM
+273 AEGASIM
-281 SASSKRIATAA
+281 SATSKSIAVAA

-312 IRNLTIVG
+312 IRNLTIEG

-391 SDINSTFDEYFPIY
+391 TDTSSTFDEYFPIY

-412 DNIETELKNTW
+412 DNIETELKSTW

-485 LKSDYVPG
+485 LKVDYVPG
-493 YDRNNKEG
+493 YDRNEKG
-501 VATYYG
+501 VATYRV
-507 LNYSGTINLNGYSLN
+507 LNYSGTINLNGYSLD
-522 LYSVLTNAPIVIGQT
+522 LYYVSTNAPIVIGQ
-537 KTLNSVTGESEYSEE
+537 NFSSGNYGAV
-552 PNNVTI
+552 NNVTI

-618 SAEGEDGTGTH
+618 SEKGKDGTGTH

-643 YIDADSGSVTVFF
+643 FIDADSGSVTVFF
-656 NVPGNLNIEDSTI
+656 NVPGNLNIEDSKI
-669 YGVQNAVAVRGG
+669 YGVQNAVMVRGG
-681 TANIS
+681 TAVIK
-686 NSTLS
+686 NSTLTTAEQIAAGS
-691 TPNGVSLDGTDIS
+691 EDKFTNENWGNGNEVPY
-704 VGWGS
+704 
-709 GNALPFGTL
+709 AAL
-718 LVGNNSESAY
+718 LVGDRNNTAYNYSAF
-728 QYPSNVTVTNTTIT
+728 VTLVNTEIK
-742 SNNAEV
+742 SGNAEV
-748 PAIYIWGNATEEI
+748 PTVYIWQDDNKSASLIADYDTQIKSGISSEGGISGKSADDSSVFVYLAAEGE
-761 GATVTLDEY
+761 AVVTSFDELKSA
-770 TNTNLEGDIAGDPT
+770 LEKGGD
-784 GKYSCAKVITT
+784 
-795 VTTHTGLS
+795 
-803 TAARG
+803 
-808 GGYVVLANDLNN
+808 VVLANEITVTEGATTLEVKSGDTLRIIGAGIININGTAELTIVNN
-820 VSLNIPISGVD
+820 GRIIQTMQSEVGYLFRASGNSKL
-831 TVVDL
+831 TL
-836 NGKTIYMTGYHAI
+836 NGGGEYVAGLTVGQAGDNSVITVNGGSFNALVGWSASEDI
-849 PFYAFRITDGTLKVF
+849 PETNWIF
-864 NGTIDATR
+864 N
-872 ASNRVDGIVA
+872 
-882 YGNSS
+882 
-887 LTLSN
+887 L
-892 LTIKSVDGCV
+892 
-902 MSENANNEVTI
+902 I
-913 DNCDIESGTY
+913 DNS
-923 YAVYQNG
+923 
-930 SESPCEITIKGST
+930 
-943 IVGGVYISNA
+943 
-953 STAGREKQTLTIE
+953 
-966 NCTILG
+966 
-972 GDSASA
+972 
-978 VGTALEIKHT
+978 
-988 NATITNTTLIGVGEI
+988 NATISVTAGTFVNYNPSNSQTENPAANFVAAGYKVESAEQDNGEI
-1003 GTREEGSG
+1003 W
-1011 GCSNGYALA
+1011 
-1020 VTSNRSDDYTTG
+1020 YT
-1032 EVVLTDCTLLYKA
+1032 VVKA
-1045 TAESETSE
+1045 
-1053 GSVFVFTIAEGDGN
+1053 
-1067 SVMING
+1067 
-1073 TPATETDSYGA
+1073 

>member
-54 DRVDAAETDGL
+54 DRGDAAEGDGL
-65 TVTIG
+65 AVTSG
-70 EGNVASGT
+70 GGNVASGT
-78 YYFEADGTS
+78 YYFEAEGAS

-92 PVITEDNWQP
+92 PVITEENWQP

-127 VSGDLAQYLW
+127 VSGDLAEAMW

-143 NPADGSLLG
+143 DPANGTILG
-152 EFLQRYNLNT
+152 EFLQRNDLNT

-169 YGEVTLKPEEQVTF
+169 YGEVTLEPEEQVTF

-227 DLSTTTI
+227 DLSETTI

-248 VTQPV
+248 VSQPV
-253 AIENKDNVVI
+253 VIENKENIVI
-263 DGNGATITRS
+263 DGNGATIKASS
-273 AASGASIM
+273 AEGASIM
-281 SASSKRIATAA
+281 SATSKSIAVAA

-384 IYTKLTV
+384 IYTKLIVT
-391 SDINSTFDEYFPIY
+391 DINSTFDEYFPIY

-485 LKSDYVPG
+485 LKSDYVPS

-501 VATYYG
+501 VATYRV

-669 YGVQNAVAVRGG
+669 YGVQNAVMVRGG
-681 TANIS
+681 TAVIK
-686 NSTLS
+686 NSTLTTAEQIAAGS
-691 TPNGVSLDGTDIS
+691 EDKFTNENWGNGNEVPY
-704 VGWGS
+704 
-709 GNALPFGTL
+709 AAL
-718 LVGNNSESAY
+718 LVGDRNNTAYNYSAFVTLVNTEIKSGNDEVPTVYIWQDDNKSASLIADYDTQTKSGISGESDISGKPADGSSVFVCLAAEGEAVVTSFDELKSALEKGGDVVLSNEITVTEGATTLEVKSGDTLRIIGAGIININGTAELTIVNKGSIIQTMQSEVGYLFRASGNSKLTLNGDGEYVAGLTVGQAGDNSVITVNGGSFNALVGWSASEDIPETNWIFNLIDNSNATISVTAGTFVNY
-728 QYPSNVTVTNTTIT
+728 NPSNSQTENPAANFV
-742 SNNAEV
+742 AEG
-748 PAIYIWGNATEEI
+748 Y
-761 GATVTLDEY
+761 
-770 TNTNLEGDIAGDPT
+770 
-784 GKYSCAKVITT
+784 T
-795 VTTHTGLS
+795 VTTS
-803 TAARG
+803 TEG
-808 GGYVVLANDLNN
+808 ENTIY
-820 VSLNIPISGVD
+820 
-831 TVVDL
+831 TVVPE
-836 NGKTIYMTGYHAI
+836 A
-849 PFYAFRITDGTLKVF
+849 
-864 NGTIDATR
+864 
-872 ASNRVDGIVA
+872 
-882 YGNSS
+882 
-887 LTLSN
+887 
-892 LTIKSVDGCV
+892 
-902 MSENANNEVTI
+902 
-913 DNCDIESGTY
+913 
-923 YAVYQNG
+923 Q
-930 SESPCEITIKGST
+930 
-943 IVGGVYISNA
+943 
-953 STAGREKQTLTIE
+953 Q
-966 NCTILG
+966 
-972 GDSASA
+972 
-978 VGTALEIKHT
+978 
-988 NATITNTTLIGVGEI
+988 
-1003 GTREEGSG
+1003 
-1011 GCSNGYALA
+1011 
-1020 VTSNRSDDYTTG
+1020 
-1032 EVVLTDCTLLYKA
+1032 
-1045 TAESETSE
+1045 
-1053 GSVFVFTIAEGDGN
+1053 
-1067 SVMING
+1067 
-1073 TPATETDSYGA
+1073 

>member
-54 DRVDAAETDGL
+54 DRVDTPETDGL

-92 PVITEDNWQP
+92 PVITEENWQP

-127 VSGDLAQYLW
+127 VSGDLAEAMW

-143 NPADGSLLG
+143 DPADGTILG

-215 GAEGPVVVNPGT
+215 GAEGPTVVNPGT

-253 AIENKDNVVI
+253 VIENKDNVVI

-340 ITNSAAAGITI
+340 ITDSVATAITI
-351 NASDVTVTNIH
+351 NGSDVTLNNVK
-362 TSGNAWG
+362 TSGSGWG
-369 GINVDIGDNSADGTT
+369 GVNVDLGNSDSSE
-384 IYTKLTV
+384 ITV
-391 SDINSTFDEYFPIY
+391 DESCAFGEYLQIY
-405 ADSAEIA
+405 ADNSDIA
-412 DNIETELKNTW
+412 DKVTVNATGYNKYTVTAHDGNTRILWTNDSAVTEGCAFVNTSLRLKNAVLA
-423 NVKWAEHNVY
+423 NSDIILLSDV
-433 DHNGNAR
+433 
-440 VVWTTDK
+440 
-447 NVADGDMFVN
+447 DGRIDMF
-457 SSKSFST
+457 K
-464 AIKNNHNVYLLTDI
+464 
-478 QSNDASM
+478 M
-485 LKSDYVPG
+485 DYVPG
-493 YDRNNKEG
+493 YDRANEKADSFG
-501 VATYYG
+501 AM
-507 LNYSGTINLNGYSLN
+507 NYSGTINLNGHTLN
-522 LYSVLTNAPIVIGQT
+522 LAVAYTRPLVIGQNIIT
-537 KTLNSVTGESEYSEE
+537 YNETGKAEYSEE

-558 KNGTLIAAGLL
+558 KNGTLIAAGL
-569 VLDGATLTIEDVEY
+569 VAVDGATLTVENVDY
-583 NSKLTSLGVQ
+583 NSTLTSFLVLS
-593 GKNSTVNVTGS
+593 KNSTLNVTDS
-604 TVTSKDAFVIGTNA
+604 TVISKYAYVIGTNA
-618 SAEGEDGTGTH
+618 AQKGEDGTGTH

-656 NVPGNLNIEDSTI
+656 NVPGNLNIEDSKI

-686 NSTLS
+686 NSMLS

-742 SNNAEV
+742 SDNENV
-748 PAIYIWGNATEEI
+748 PAIYIWGNATEEN
-761 GATVTLDEY
+761 GATLSLDQ
-770 TNTNLEGDIAGDPT
+770 NTYDKMQGGIAGDTSSEHGYVKMELPEGIKLVDT
-784 GKYSCAKVITT
+784 ADELESAVVKGGHYVLAYGEYT
-795 VTTHTGLS
+795 VTNGL
-803 TAARG
+803 T
-808 GGYVVLANDLNN
+808 LNN
-820 VSLNIPISGVD
+820 VTTTLDIPQGVNIV
-831 TVVDL
+831 L
-836 NGKTIYMTGYHAI
+836 TG
-849 PFYAFRITDGTLKVF
+849 
-864 NGTIDATR
+864 
-872 ASNRVDGIVA
+872 DGIFD
-882 YGNSS
+882 
-887 LTLSN
+887 L
-892 LTIKSVDGCV
+892 
-902 MSENANNEVTI
+902 EE
-913 DNCDIESGTY
+913 
-923 YAVYQNG
+923 G
-930 SESPCEITIKGST
+930 SELIINSDG
-943 IVGGVYISNA
+943 
-953 STAGREKQTLTIE
+953 TIE
-966 NCTILG
+966 NDVDETDG
-972 GDSASA
+972 S
-978 VGTALEIKHT
+978 
-988 NATITNTTLIGVGEI
+988 ITNLGYIFRLKDNSKLTLLSGNYYAGLTIVQAAGTSEAKIYSGNYDVYQYYYNGSQYVLNYIDADKETAEI
-1003 GTREEGSG
+1003 IVYGGSFVNFDPSHSTSENPAANFVAEG
-1011 GCSNGYALA
+1011 YE
-1020 VTSNRSDDYTTG
+1020 VIKTTG
-1032 EVVLTDCTLLYKA
+1032 ENETPIYTVVPEA
-1045 TAESETSE
+1045 QQ
-1053 GSVFVFTIAEGDGN
+1053 
-1067 SVMING
+1067 
-1073 TPATETDSYGA
+1073 

>member
-78 YYFEADGTS
+78 YYFEAEGAS

-92 PVITEDNWQP
+92 PVITEENWQP

-127 VSGDLAQYLW
+127 VSGDLAEAMW

-143 NPADGSLLG
+143 DPANGTILG
-152 EFLQRYNLNT
+152 EFLQRNDLST

-169 YGEVTLKPEEQVTF
+169 YGEVTLEPEEQVTF
-183 LFVYGLP
+183 LFVYGMSTDA
-190 TSATNEAMNK
+190 TSEYMNSSVDVK
-200 AVNVNVVVSAKQNVE
+200 VVIAAKQNVE
-215 GAEGPVVVNPGT
+215 GAEGPVSADEVNSVVEAVQNAESNST
-227 DLSTTTI
+227 VVLSG
-234 DSGDTIL
+234 S
-241 LSEGDYE
+241 DYE
-248 VTQPV
+248 VSQPV
-253 AIENKDNVVI
+253 VIENKENIVI
-263 DGNGATITRS
+263 DGNGATIKASS
-273 AASGASIM
+273 AEGASIM
-281 SASSKRIATAA
+281 SATSKSIAVAA

-312 IRNLTIVG
+312 IRNLTIEG

-391 SDINSTFDEYFPIY
+391 TDINSTFDEYFPIY

-742 SNNAEV
+742 SDNENV
-748 PAIYIWGNATEEI
+748 PAIYIWGNATEEN
-761 GATVTLDEY
+761 GATLSLDQ
-770 TNTNLEGDIAGDPT
+770 NTYDKMQGGIAGDTSSEHGYVKMELPEGIELVDT
-784 GKYSCAKVITT
+784 AAELESAVVKGGHYVLAYGEYT
-795 VTTHTGLS
+795 VTNGL
-803 TAARG
+803 T
-808 GGYVVLANDLNN
+808 LNN
-820 VSLNIPISGVD
+820 VTTTLDIPQGVNIV
-831 TVVDL
+831 L
-836 NGKTIYMTGYHAI
+836 TG
-849 PFYAFRITDGTLKVF
+849 
-864 NGTIDATR
+864 
-872 ASNRVDGIVA
+872 DGIFD
-882 YGNSS
+882 
-887 LTLSN
+887 L
-892 LTIKSVDGCV
+892 
-902 MSENANNEVTI
+902 EE
-913 DNCDIESGTY
+913 
-923 YAVYQNG
+923 G
-930 SESPCEITIKGST
+930 SELIINSDG
-943 IVGGVYISNA
+943 
-953 STAGREKQTLTIE
+953 TIE
-966 NCTILG
+966 NDVDETDGSITKLGYIFRLNDNSKLTLLSGNYYAGLTIVQAA
-972 GDSASA
+972 DTSEAK
-978 VGTALEIKHT
+978 IY
-988 NATITNTTLIGVGEI
+988 
-1003 GTREEGSG
+1003 SG
-1011 GCSNGYALA
+1011 NYDVYQYYSNGRQYVLNYIDADKETA
-1020 VTSNRSDDYTTG
+1020 EIIVYGGSFVNFDPSHSTSENPAANFVAEGYEVIKTTG
-1032 EVVLTDCTLLYKA
+1032 ENETPIYTVVPEA
-1045 TAESETSE
+1045 QQ
-1053 GSVFVFTIAEGDGN
+1053 
-1067 SVMING
+1067 
-1073 TPATETDSYGA
+1073 

>member
-65 TVTIG
+65 TVTIDG
-70 EGNVASGT
+70 ENVASGT
-78 YYFEADGTS
+78 YYFEAEGAS

-92 PVITEDNWQP
+92 PVITEENWQP

-127 VSGDLAQYLW
+127 VSGDLAEAMW

-143 NPADGSLLG
+143 DPANGTILG
-152 EFLQRYNLNT
+152 EFSQRNDLNT

-169 YGEVTLKPEEQVTF
+169 YGEVTLEPEEQVTF

-227 DLSTTTI
+227 DLSETTI

-248 VTQPV
+248 VSQPV
-253 AIENKDNVVI
+253 TVEGKQNIVI
-263 DGNGATITRS
+263 DGNGATIKASS
-273 AASGASIM
+273 AEGASIM
-281 SASSKRIATAA
+281 SATSKSIAVAA

-312 IRNLTIVG
+312 IRNLTIEG

-335 LENVT
+335 IENVT
-340 ITNSAAAGITI
+340 ITDSIATAITI
-351 NASDVTVTNIH
+351 NGSNVTLNSVT
-362 TSGNAWG
+362 TSGSGWG
-369 GINVDIGDNSADGTT
+369 GVNVDLGNSGSSE
-384 IYTKLTV
+384 ITV
-391 SDINSTFDEYFPIY
+391 DENCAFGEYLQIY
-405 ADSAEIA
+405 ADDATIA
-412 DNIETELKNTW
+412 DNVTVNAEGYNKYTVTAHDGNTRILWTNDSAVTEGCAFVSTSLRLKNAILA
-423 NVKWAEHNVY
+423 NSDIILLNDV
-433 DHNGNAR
+433 
-440 VVWTTDK
+440 
-447 NVADGDMFVN
+447 DGRIDMGKVG
-457 SSKSFST
+457 
-464 AIKNNHNVYLLTDI
+464 
-478 QSNDASM
+478 
-485 LKSDYVPG
+485 YVPG
-493 YDRNNKEG
+493 YDRNVTG
-501 VATYYG
+501 ADTYFV

-522 LYSVLTNAPIVIGQT
+522 LRPAIGKKPIVIGQ
-537 KTLNSVTGESEYSEE
+537 NFSSGNYGAV
-552 PNNVTI
+552 NNVTI
-558 KNGTLIAAGLL
+558 KNGTLMADGLL
-569 VLDGATLTIEDVEY
+569 VLDGATLTVEDVEY
-583 NSKLTSLGVQ
+583 NSANYTSFGVQ
-593 GKNSTVNVTGS
+593 CKGSTLNIVDSTVI
-604 TVTSKDAFVIGTNA
+604 SKYAYVIGTNA
-618 SAEGEDGTGTH
+618 AQKGEDGTGTH

-742 SNNAEV
+742 SDNENV

-761 GATVTLDEY
+761 GATLTVDEFTW
-770 TNTNLEGDIAGDPT
+770 TNKTGALAGDPAGT
-784 GKYSCAKVITT
+784 YGDVT
-795 VTTHTGLS
+795 VNLPEGYTLVDS
-803 TAARG
+803 YEELATAVTV
-808 GGYVVLANDLNN
+808 GGYVVLANDITIVPAGIGDALIPQM
-820 VSLNIPISGVD
+820 NINEN
-831 TVVDL
+831 TTLYL
-836 NGKTIYMTGYHAI
+836 NGKTLSFDKTATTESLSYTPAFFGVMSGATLTIYG
-849 PFYAFRITDGTLKVF
+849 DGV
-864 NGTIDATR
+864 IDAE
-872 ASNRVDGIVA
+872 ANYNNSFGINVNG
-882 YGNSS
+882 GN
-887 LTLSN
+887 LVIN
-892 LTIKSVDGCV
+892 G
-902 MSENANNEVTI
+902 
-913 DNCDIESGTY
+913 GTY
-923 YAVYQNG
+923 YGAMSAVQVQ
-930 SESPCEITIKGST
+930 KG
-943 IVGGVYISNA
+943 
-953 STAGREKQTLTIE
+953 
-966 NCTILG
+966 NCTING
-972 GDSASA
+972 GHFELADTIKEAAPQYSTYLINCIDASISDGTAVININGGTFVNYNPSASQ
-978 VGTALEIKHT
+978 GEP
-988 NATITNTTLIGVGEI
+988 NAPVSFVDGENY
-1003 GTREEGSG
+1003 EVESVVQ
-1011 GCSNGYALA
+1011 SNGE
-1020 VTSNRSDDYTTG
+1020 TWYT
-1032 EVVLTDCTLLYKA
+1032 VVPKA
-1045 TAESETSE
+1045 
-1053 GSVFVFTIAEGDGN
+1053 
-1067 SVMING
+1067 
-1073 TPATETDSYGA
+1073 

>member
-78 YYFEADGTS
+78 YYFEAEGAS

-92 PVITEDNWQP
+92 PVITEENWQP

-152 EFLQRYNLNT
+152 EFLQRN
-162 ISDLADS
+162 DLTTLQTLAADREFTLS
-169 YGEVTLKPEEQVTF
+169 PAADLEDGEVSQVTF

-227 DLSTTTI
+227 DLSETTI

-248 VTQPV
+248 VSQPV
-253 AIENKDNVVI
+253 VIENKENIVI
-263 DGNGATITRS
+263 DGNGATIKASS
-273 AASGASIM
+273 AEGASIM
-281 SASSKRIATAA
+281 SATSKSIAVAA

-312 IRNLTIVG
+312 IRNLTIEG

-335 LENVT
+335 IENVT
-340 ITNSAAAGITI
+340 ITDSVATAITI
-351 NASDVTVTNIH
+351 NGSNVTLNSVT
-362 TSGNAWG
+362 TSGSGWG
-369 GINVDIGDNSADGTT
+369 GVNVDLGNSGSSE
-384 IYTKLTV
+384 ITV
-391 SDINSTFDEYFPIY
+391 DENCAFGEYLQIY
-405 ADSAEIA
+405 ADDATIA
-412 DNIETELKNTW
+412 DNVTVNAEGYNKFTVTATDGNTRILWTNDSAVTEGCAFVNTSLRLKNAILA
-423 NVKWAEHNVY
+423 NSDIILLNDV
-433 DHNGNAR
+433 
-440 VVWTTDK
+440 
-447 NVADGDMFVN
+447 DGRIDMF
-457 SSKSFST
+457 K
-464 AIKNNHNVYLLTDI
+464 A
-478 QSNDASM
+478 
-485 LKSDYVPG
+485 DYVPG
-493 YDRNNKEG
+493 YDRTTEG
-501 VATYYG
+501 ADSFFTM
-507 LNYSGTINLNGYSLN
+507 NYSGTINLNGYTLD
-522 LYSVLTNAPIVIGQT
+522 LAVAYTRPLVIGQ
-537 KTLNSVTGESEYSEE
+537 NFSSGNNYGAV
-552 PNNVTI
+552 NNVTI
-558 KNGTLIAAGLL
+558 KNGTLVAAGLL
-569 VLDGATLTIEDVEY
+569 VLDGATLTVEDVEY
-583 NSKLTSLGVQ
+583 NSANYTSFGVQ
-593 GKNSTVNVTGS
+593 CKGSTLNVTDSTVI
-604 TVTSKDAFVIGTNA
+604 SKYAYVIGTNA

-704 VGWGS
+704 VDWGS

-742 SNNAEV
+742 SDNENV
-748 PAIYIWGNATEEI
+748 PAIYIWGNATEEN
-761 GATVTLDEY
+761 GATLSLDQ
-770 TNTNLEGDIAGDPT
+770 NTYDKMQGGIAGDTSSEHGYVKMELPEGIELVDT
-784 GKYSCAKVITT
+784 AAELESAVVKGGHYVLAYGEYT
-795 VTTHTGLS
+795 VTNGL
-803 TAARG
+803 T
-808 GGYVVLANDLNN
+808 LNN
-820 VSLNIPISGVD
+820 VTTTLDIPQGVNIVLTDNGIFDLEEGSELIINSDGTIENDVD
-831 TVVDL
+831 E
-836 NGKTIYMTGYHAI
+836 
-849 PFYAFRITDGTLKVF
+849 TDGSITKLGYIFRLKD
-864 NGTIDATR
+864 N
-872 ASNRVDGIVA
+872 
-882 YGNSS
+882 
-887 LTLSN
+887 SN
-892 LTIKSVDGCV
+892 LTLLSGNYYAGLTIVQAADTSEAKIYSGNYDVYQYYSNGSQYVLNYIDADKETAEIIVYGGSFV
-902 MSENANNEVTI
+902 NFDPSHSTSENPAAN
-913 DNCDIESGTY
+913 
-923 YAVYQNG
+923 
-930 SESPCEITIKGST
+930 
-943 IVGGVYISNA
+943 
-953 STAGREKQTLTIE
+953 
-966 NCTILG
+966 
-972 GDSASA
+972 
-978 VGTALEIKHT
+978 
-988 NATITNTTLIGVGEI
+988 
-1003 GTREEGSG
+1003 
-1011 GCSNGYALA
+1011 
-1020 VTSNRSDDYTTG
+1020 
-1032 EVVLTDCTLLYKA
+1032 
-1045 TAESETSE
+1045 
-1053 GSVFVFTIAEGDGN
+1053 FVAEGYEVIKTTDEN
-1067 SVMING
+1067 E
-1073 TPATETDSYGA
+1073 TPIYTVVPEAQQ

>member
-78 YYFEADGTS
+78 YYFEAEGAS

-92 PVITEDNWQP
+92 PVITEENWQP

-127 VSGDLAQYLW
+127 VSGDLAEAMW

-143 NPADGSLLG
+143 DPANGTILG
-152 EFLQRYNLNT
+152 EFLQRNDLNT

-169 YGEVTLKPEEQVTF
+169 YGEVTLEPEEQVTF

-227 DLSTTTI
+227 DLSETTI

-248 VTQPV
+248 VSQPV
-253 AIENKDNVVI
+253 VIENKENIVI
-263 DGNGATITRS
+263 DGNGATIKASS
-273 AASGASIM
+273 AEGASIM
-281 SASSKRIATAA
+281 SATSKSIAVAA

-335 LENVT
+335 IENVT
-340 ITNSAAAGITI
+340 IINSDATAITI
-351 NASDVTVTNIH
+351 NGSNVTLNSVT
-362 TSGNAWG
+362 TSGSGWG
-369 GINVDIGDNSADGTT
+369 GVNVDLGNSGSSE
-384 IYTKLTV
+384 ITV
-391 SDINSTFDEYFPIY
+391 DENCAFGEYLQIY
-405 ADSAEIA
+405 ADDATIA
-412 DNIETELKNTW
+412 DNVTVNATGYNKYTVTAHDGNTRILWTNDSAVTEGCAFVSTSLRLKNAILA
-423 NVKWAEHNVY
+423 NSDIILLNDV
-433 DHNGNAR
+433 
-440 VVWTTDK
+440 
-447 NVADGDMFVN
+447 DGRIDMF
-457 SSKSFST
+457 K
-464 AIKNNHNVYLLTDI
+464 A
-478 QSNDASM
+478 
-485 LKSDYVPG
+485 DYVPS
-493 YDRNNKEG
+493 YDDRTTEG
-501 VATYYG
+501 ADSFFTM
-507 LNYSGTINLNGYSLN
+507 NYSGTINLNGYTLD
-522 LYSVLTNAPIVIGQT
+522 LAVAYTRPLVIGQ
-537 KTLNSVTGESEYSEE
+537 NFSSGNYGAV
-552 PNNVTI
+552 NNVTI

-569 VLDGATLTIEDVEY
+569 VLDGATLTVEDVEY
-583 NSKLTSLGVQ
+583 NSTLTSFSVQ
-593 GKNSTVNVTGS
+593 CKGSTLNIVDSTVI
-604 TVTSKDAFVIGTNA
+604 SKYAYVIGTNA

-656 NVPGNLNIEDSTI
+656 NVPGNLNIEDSKI

-686 NSTLS
+686 NSMLS

-742 SNNAEV
+742 SNNSEV

-761 GATVTLDEY
+761 GAYLELDQDTY
-770 TNTNLEGDIAGDPT
+770 GKMTGGIAGDTSSEHGSVKIKLPD
-784 GKYSCAKVITT
+784 GITLIDTAAELESAVVKGGHYVLAYGEYT
-795 VTTHTGLS
+795 VTNGL
-803 TAARG
+803 T
-808 GGYVVLANDLNN
+808 LNN
-820 VSLNIPISGVD
+820 VTTTLDIPQGVNIVLTDNGIF
-831 TVVDL
+831 DL
-836 NGKTIYMTGYHAI
+836 
-849 PFYAFRITDGTLKVF
+849 
-864 NGTIDATR
+864 
-872 ASNRVDGIVA
+872 
-882 YGNSS
+882 
-887 LTLSN
+887 
-892 LTIKSVDGCV
+892 
-902 MSENANNEVTI
+902 EE
-913 DNCDIESGTY
+913 
-923 YAVYQNG
+923 G
-930 SESPCEITIKGST
+930 SELIINSDG
-943 IVGGVYISNA
+943 
-953 STAGREKQTLTIE
+953 TIE
-966 NCTILG
+966 NDVDETDGSTTKLGYIFRLEDNSKLTLLSGNYYAGLTIVQAAGTSEAKIYSGNYDVYQYYYNGSQYVLNYIDADKETAEIIVYG
-972 GDSASA
+972 GSFVNFDPSHSTSENPAA
-978 VGTALEIKHT
+978 NFVAEGYEVIK
-988 NATITNTTLIGVGEI
+988 
-1003 GTREEGSG
+1003 
-1011 GCSNGYALA
+1011 
-1020 VTSNRSDDYTTG
+1020 TTG
-1032 EVVLTDCTLLYKA
+1032 ENETPIYTVVPEA
-1045 TAESETSE
+1045 QQ
-1053 GSVFVFTIAEGDGN
+1053 
-1067 SVMING
+1067 
-1073 TPATETDSYGA
+1073 